1 MAKQRLMGVLLAVS
15 LAAASQAGFA
25 QVAGGATLGVTV
37 EQQELVINGWSV
49 KKTIIGKKVLNEN
62 GDTVGTIDDIIIAP
76 EGSVSYAII
85 GAGHFLHVARHDVA
99 IPVSQID
106 VNDNGQFVLA
116 GATRDALK
124 QLPVFEYAK
133 VKNKPVSR
141 KEAEHH

>member
-1 MAKQRLMGVLLAVS
+1 MAKQHLMGFLIAASLVAVS
-15 LAAASQAGFA
+15 QASVA

-49 KKTIIGKKVLNEN
+49 KKTIIGKKVYNEN
-62 GDTVGTIDDIIIAP
+62 GETVGTIDDIIIAP
-76 EGSVSYAII
+76 EGSVSYAIV

-99 IPVSQID
+99 IPVSQMD
-106 VNDNGQFVLA
+106 VNDQGQFVLA

-133 VKNKPVSR
+133 VKAKPVSR

>member
-1 MAKQRLMGVLLAVS
+1 MVKLRMMGVLVAAS
-15 LAAASQAGFA
+15 LAIVSQASVA

-37 EQQELVINGWSV
+37 EQQELVINGWSA
-49 KKTIIGKKVLNEN
+49 KKAILGKHVYNEN
-62 GDTVGTIDDIIIAP
+62 NEEVGTIDDIIIAP

-106 VNDNGQFVLA
+106 VNDDGKFVLA

-124 QLPVFEYAK
+124 QLPVFQYAK
-133 VKNKPVSR
+133 VPTKPVSR
-141 KEAEHH
+141 AESGHH